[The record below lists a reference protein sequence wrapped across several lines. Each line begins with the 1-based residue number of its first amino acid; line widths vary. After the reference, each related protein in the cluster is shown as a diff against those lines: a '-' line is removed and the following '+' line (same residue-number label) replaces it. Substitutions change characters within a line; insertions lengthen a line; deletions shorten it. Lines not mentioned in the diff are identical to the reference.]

1 MRQVFYYKMRRLLP
15 IATVHCESE
24 IIDLDL
30 NNSNQEYL
38 DIIIRN
44 YEKHP
49 NTQIIKQKFR
59 ITRKFSFQL
68 CIQGGGQKDNKRFGK
83 IINLC
88 EEKFQQKH

>member
-15 IATVHCESE
+15 IATVHCESK

-49 NTQIIKQKFR
+49 NTQINR
-59 ITRKFSFQL
+59 NLELLESFHFNFVSK
-68 CIQGGGQKDNKRFGK
+68 GEVKK
-83 IINLC
+83 IIKDL
-88 EEKFQQKH
+88 EK